1 MITEPAR
8 PTGHAY
14 ITSHRLARLRT
25 RSSWCEAG
33 AKGAKWVAVLLVGLM
48 LGGCHGGQP
57 QATTVRG
64 SGIITVAAAASLAEA
79 FTQIGR
85 DFQAEHAG
93 TTVSFTFG
101 SSATLATQIT
111 QGAPVD
117 VFAAASPATMK
128 TVTDAGAAG
137 TPTNFVSNT
146 LEIAVP
152 KGNPHRVTGLKDF
165 ADQDRRIALCDPSV
179 PCGAAAV
186 KVLAAA
192 KITAAPDTLEQDVKA
207 TLQKVSRDEVD
218 AALVYRTDVISS
230 ADEVDGID
238 FLEATHAVN
247 RYPIAALKASKNA
260 ALAKAFVD
268 YVLSPAGQ
276 DVLSRAG
283 FAKP

>member
-1 MITEPAR
+1 MISEATRAPGTEYA
-8 PTGHAY
+8 
-14 ITSHRLARLRT
+14 TSHPVPRLRT
-25 RSSWCEAG
+25 LSGRCGVG
-33 AKGAKWVAVLLVGLM
+33 AKGAKSVALILVGLM
-48 LGGCHGGQP
+48 ASGCLTSQP
-57 QATTVRG
+57 DGTAAPAPT
-64 SGIITVAAAASLAEA
+64 ITAAAAASLTEA
-79 FTQIGR
+79 FTQIGK
-85 DFQAEHAG
+85 DFQAENSG
-93 TTVSFTFG
+93 STVSFTFG
-101 SSATLATQIT
+101 SSATLAAQIT

-152 KGNPHRVTGLKDF
+152 KGNPHHITGLKDF
-165 ADQDRRIALCDPSV
+165 ADKNRRIALCDPSV

-186 KVLAAA
+186 TVFAAA

-218 AALVYRTDVISS
+218 AALVYLTDVISS
-230 ADEVDGID
+230 HDQVDGIE
-238 FLEATHAVN
+238 FPEAKLAVN

-260 ALAKAFVD
+260 NLAKAFVD

-276 DVLSRAG
+276 AVLTKAG